1 MTEGTITNGRQTAAS
16 GQPPAAFFHQD
27 DLLWRHLKT
36 IPAFRGLLRAV
47 EARFYQ
53 QLDLAEP
60 ILDLGC
66 GDGHFSQMTFER
78 PLTVGID
85 PWWGPLQKSQASGMY
100 QHLLQGLGDRMPF
113 PDEHFATVISNSVLE
128 HIPGIQAVLFETNRV
143 LQPGGQL
150 VITMPS
156 HLFTQNLGGAQ
167 FFE

>member
-1 MTEGTITNGRQTAAS
+1 M
-16 GQPPAAFFHQD
+16 
-27 DLLWRHLKT
+27 LWRHLKT

-85 PWWGPLQKSQASGMY
+85 PVSY
-100 QHLLQGLGDRMPF
+100 THLTLPTKRI
-113 PDEHFATVISNSVLE
+113 V
-128 HIPGIQAVLFETNRV
+128 
-143 LQPGGQL
+143 
-150 VITMPS
+150 
-156 HLFTQNLGGAQ
+156 
-167 FFE
+167 